1 MYRSA
6 NVGMSNQTAPENG
19 ARRNTKVSWATE
31 VVPGLV
37 DPKANPKGVVDG
49 KQVNI
54 PAPKLCSPEFIL
66 RKRILVP
73 SLRAEAQ
80 ARGSFIG
87 YSGGDGVRE

>member
-1 MYRSA
+1 VYRSA

-54 PAPKLCSPEFIL
+54 PVPK
-66 RKRILVP
+66 
-73 SLRAEAQ
+73 SLF
-80 ARGSFIG
+80 ARVYITETNPCAKPTG
-87 YSGGDGVRE
+87 